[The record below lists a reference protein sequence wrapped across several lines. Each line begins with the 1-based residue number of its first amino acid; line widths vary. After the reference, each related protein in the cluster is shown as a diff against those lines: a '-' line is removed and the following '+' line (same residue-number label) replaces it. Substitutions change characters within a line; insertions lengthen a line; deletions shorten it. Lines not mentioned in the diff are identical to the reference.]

1 MFRPSIAKF
10 CLRTLLHL
18 AGYFLKCKIVEEQF
32 TGLSNKG
39 SSVIIGESR
48 QVVEHYQEGEG
59 ADALKNEVQ
68 KHEGMWEQ
76 KSG

>member
-1 MFRPSIAKF
+1 M
-10 CLRTLLHL
+10 LTLLHL
-18 AGYFLKCKIVEEQF
+18 VGYFFNLGKIVEEQF

-59 ADALKNEVQ
+59 DIEADALKNEVQ
-68 KHEGMWEQ
+68 KQEADGG
-76 KSG
+76 K